1 VKLKAVYTDT
11 DDLDPS
17 AGIAQLEAANFR
29 VVRLETHDESEILKS
44 AYDAHALLVGYAPI
58 RESLLAQMPN
68 LEIMSTLST
77 GFDNVDIAAANSRGI
92 CIATVG
98 GTPAEEVATHTLA
111 LLLSIIRGL
120 NPYQQSAAKGEWFKT
135 PYPHIPPR
143 LSERTLGVIGFGRI
157 GRRFAAM
164 ALPLFGEV
172 LFYDPLIPANQ
183 IVEGIK
189 STSFDAVIEN
199 SDVITIHLPL
209 NETTF
214 HLFNAEILA
223 RTKTGLYLINV
234 SRGSVLDPVALVQAI
249 ENGHIAAAA
258 LDVLEWE
265 PPKSDDPMLKHNRI
279 LVTPHVGY
287 LSDYTLK
294 AYIDV
299 QAQNV
304 IDWFAGKE
312 MDNAVSAVRIKK

>member
-1 VKLKAVYTDT
+1 MKLKAVYTDT

-17 AGIAQLEAANFR
+17 TGIAQLEAANFR
-29 VVRLETHDESEILKS
+29 VVRLETHNESEILES

-58 RESLLAQMPN
+58 GESLLAQLPN
-68 LEIMSTLST
+68 LEIMSMLST
-77 GFDNVDIAAANSRGI
+77 GFDNVDLDAANSRGI

-98 GTPAEEVATHTLA
+98 GTPAEEVATHALA

-120 NPYQQSAAKGEWFKT
+120 NPYQRAGVKGEWFKT
-135 PYPHIPPR
+135 PYPHIPLR
-143 LSERTLGVIGFGRI
+143 LSERTLGIVGFGRI

-183 IVEGIK
+183 LVDGIK
-189 STSFDAVIEN
+189 SASFHEVIEK
-199 SDVITIHLPL
+199 SDVISIHLPL
-209 NETTF
+209 NESTF
-214 HLFNAEILA
+214 HLFNEEILA
-223 RTKTGLYLINV
+223 RTKKGLYLINV
-234 SRGSVLDPVALVQAI
+234 SRGAVIDSLALMQAI
-249 ENGHIAAAA
+249 DSGHIAAAA
-258 LDVLEWE
+258 LDVLEHE
-265 PPKSDDPMLKHNRI
+265 PPKTDDPMLGHDRI
-279 LVTPHVGY
+279 VITPHVGY

-312 MDNAVSAVRIKK
+312 MDNAVSEMRIKK